1 MIKNSNQLNS
11 TESHSDLIKPIRL
24 QGAEMLTVAEVM
36 QLKRNIKE
44 KAALL
49 QKMFPNLKI
58 ICKL

>member
-24 QGAEMLTVAEVM
+24 QGAEMLTDAEVM

-49 QKMFPNLKI
+49 QKMFPNSQVQ
-58 ICKL
+58 KLL

>member
-24 QGAEMLTVAEVM
+24 QGAEMLTDAEVM

-49 QKMFPNLKI
+49 VLVKT
-58 ICKL
+58 

>member
-1 MIKNSNQLNS
+1 
-11 TESHSDLIKPIRL
+11 
-24 QGAEMLTVAEVM
+24 MLTDAEVM